1 MACPA
6 CSCFSISASVGWV
19 GLLLLATGLSSTL
32 TICYSSSSS
41 VLPLPSF
48 HPFFHSDTPQATRS
62 TARVSQECLTR
73 VVLSRCSFRSGS
85 SKVRQDLS
93 LPASSASVTSP
104 SPTPCG
110 ASLLRMRSFSR
121 VCSLVSSLRK
131 VPSSPCLYWDCG
143 TILAPLIDLSFLSVP
158 SFPLPFSSAYCVL
171 SSLLVVLVRDSRMS
185 CSTWRE
191 IQKYLA
197 KSLYLLLCLSWLCW
211 CWRHAACVMTY
222 SEGPRSV
229 PGSRQHVV
237 LM

>member
-41 VLPLPSF
+41 SSSSVLPLPSF

-62 TARVSQECLTR
+62 TARRVSQECLTR
-73 VVLSRCSFRSGS
+73 VVCSRFSFRSGS

-158 SFPLPFSSAYCVL
+158 LPFSFAYCVL

-191 IQKYLA
+191 IQNRSTWQSHFIFY
-197 KSLYLLLCLSWLCW
+197 CVFRGCVGVGVM
-211 CWRHAACVMTY
+211 RHA
-222 SEGPRSV
+222 
-229 PGSRQHVV
+229 
-237 LM
+237 